1 MYVQNGKNQ
10 YEVKTLGTLGLTLSL
25 EGIQKGNITR
35 VIVVMLC
42 RKTVHTAKPY
52 EVTPGTSTPRAGQLR
67 RHQSLH
73 TRVYL
78 GPGYQ
83 QAPQEC
89 FVSSRL
95 DARYGTRRNIAMERQ
110 HPVLWLMLLFL
121 LAAATVATAAAASDV
136 SQRNQGQVTLPFQHP
151 LSTVMLLSSAFRVV
165 RGVRAPA
172 VAC

>member
-1 MYVQNGKNQ
+1 MYFQNGKKKQ
-10 YEVKTLGTLGLTLSL
+10 PEVQKNIETMGLTLSL

-35 VIVVMLC
+35 VIVVMLY

-52 EVTPGTSTPRAGQLR
+52 EVRPGTSTPRASQLR
-67 RHQSLH
+67 RHQSLL

-110 HPVLWLMLLFL
+110 HPVLWLMPLFL
-121 LAAATVATAAAASDV
+121 LAAATVATAAAAASDV
-136 SQRNQGQVTLPFQHP
+136 SQRNQGQVTLPFQQP
-151 LSTVMLLSSAFRVV
+151 L
-165 RGVRAPA
+165 
-172 VAC
+172 C